1 MCSDS
6 RSTAQS
12 PGQELSGGLKLF
24 ILRFLAVFWQP
35 LEFTDEFM
43 EYLGLRR
50 MLSDFGFSWAMQ
62 SVWKPSAE
70 GALSTSV

>member
-50 MLSDFGFSWAMQ
+50 MLSDFGFRGQCS
-62 SVWKPSAE
+62 
-70 GALSTSV
+70 LSGSLQLRGL